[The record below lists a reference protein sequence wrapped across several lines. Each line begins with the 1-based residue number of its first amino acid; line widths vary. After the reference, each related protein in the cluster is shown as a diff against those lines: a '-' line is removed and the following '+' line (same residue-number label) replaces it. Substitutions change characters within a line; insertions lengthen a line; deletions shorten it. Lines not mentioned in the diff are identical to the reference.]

1 MGTLR
6 DRLKHAIATC
16 GIIRAVMVLTVL
28 VFVTTVII
36 MPAGSLSVSGGVHRR
51 SMFMRVMLCC
61 GEVFE
66 EMVYPMRRGGGQ
78 KKEKETNY
86 AHSHR
91 RMWYQDSRVHV
102 PEQGLSAMI
111 R

>member
-6 DRLKHAIATC
+6 DRLKHAIASC

-28 VFVTTVII
+28 VFVTMGII
-36 MPAGSLSVSGGVHRR
+36 MPAGSLSVSGVGQRR
-51 SMFMRVMLCC
+51 SIFRRVVLCC
-61 GEVFE
+61 GEVFK
-66 EMVYPMRRGGGQ
+66 EMVYPMRRGGRQ
-78 KKEKETNY
+78 KKEKETDY

-91 RMWYQDSRVHV
+91 RMWYQVSGFHV
-102 PEQGLSAMI
+102 LRKVYQ

>member
-28 VFVTTVII
+28 VFVTTAII
-36 MPAGSLSVSGGVHRR
+36 MPAGSLSVSGGGHRR
-51 SMFMRVMLCC
+51 SIFMIVVLCC

-66 EMVYPMRRGGGQ
+66 EMVYPMRRGGGE
-78 KKEKETNY
+78 KKDKKTAY
-86 AHSHR
+86 A
-91 RMWYQDSRVHV
+91 
-102 PEQGLSAMI
+102 
-111 R
+111 

>member
-28 VFVTTVII
+28 VFVTIAII
-36 MPAGSLSVSGGVHRR
+36 MPAGSLSVSGGVQRR

-78 KKEKETNY
+78 KKDKKTDY
-86 AHSHR
+86 A
-91 RMWYQDSRVHV
+91 
-102 PEQGLSAMI
+102 
-111 R
+111 